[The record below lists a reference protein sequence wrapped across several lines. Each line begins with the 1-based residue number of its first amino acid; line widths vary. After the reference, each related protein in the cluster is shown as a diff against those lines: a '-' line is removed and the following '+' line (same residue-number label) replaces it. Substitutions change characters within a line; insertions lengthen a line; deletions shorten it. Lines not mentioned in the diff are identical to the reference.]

1 MSAPGSATSRAIKAL
16 QSAGLRALTVRRLSR
31 GGVPGGGRARRGVH
45 AGAGGGGI
53 YLDSGTVTLHDSTV
67 TGNVPDNCAPPGA
80 VAGCTGSQQRAAQ
93 DR

>member
-1 MSAPGSATSRAIKAL
+1 VQLNGYGVRAVTEVAVFNGAGATLTADDSTL
-16 QSAGLRALTVRRLSR
+16 AGNT
-31 GGVPGGGRARRGVH
+31 